1 MGLINVFTDDMHV
14 HLKSFHQNLF
24 LMHEQ
29 TLDKFALFLENLSNF
44 SLVCFHYPDSQ
55 RYLPLSLTTETEQD
69 LTVLPPSACKFLS
82 LPFVCRKALVK
93 E

>member
-55 RYLPLSLTTETEQD
+55 RYLPLLPTTWGNLAYKLEE
-69 LTVLPPSACKFLS
+69 
-82 LPFVCRKALVK
+82 VC
-93 E
+93 EFES